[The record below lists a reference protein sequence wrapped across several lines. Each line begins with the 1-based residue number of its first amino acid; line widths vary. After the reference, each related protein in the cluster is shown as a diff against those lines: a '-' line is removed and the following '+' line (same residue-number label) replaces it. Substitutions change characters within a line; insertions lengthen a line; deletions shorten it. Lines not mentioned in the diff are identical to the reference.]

1 MTDERLKY
9 ALESVISEI
18 PVPERGADEVLRT
31 LNLLR
36 TILGILELMGP
47 VSAEALLSALIPY
60 KSNNEGGER

>member
-1 MTDERLKY
+1 MNDEELKY
-9 ALESVISEI
+9 ALENVISEI

-47 VSAEALLSALIPY
+47 VSAETFLSAFTPY
-60 KSNNEGGER
+60 KLNNTGGEK